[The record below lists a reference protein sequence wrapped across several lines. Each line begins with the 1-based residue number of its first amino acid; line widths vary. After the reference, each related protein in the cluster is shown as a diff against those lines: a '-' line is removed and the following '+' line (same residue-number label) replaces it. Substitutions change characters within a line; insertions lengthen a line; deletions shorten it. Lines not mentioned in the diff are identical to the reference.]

1 MLKPPRY
8 IREARVLSNRF
19 TMLADAAPQ
28 IKDGL
33 AFNVVAKGDPRAEL
47 GNDTQYDMLALRQ
60 TLDLTAS
67 QNSDA
72 GVRYCASGWR
82 RFENCGR

>member
-1 MLKPPRY
+1 M
-8 IREARVLSNRF
+8 AS
-19 TMLADAAPQ
+19 
-28 IKDGL
+28 

-67 QNSDA
+67 QNLTLEYGIARLDGDGSKTA
-72 GVRYCASGWR
+72 GDNG
-82 RFENCGR
+82 

>member
-1 MLKPPRY
+1 MF
-8 IREARVLSNRF
+8 REARILSNRF
-19 TMLADAAPQ
+19 NMLADAAPQ

-60 TLDLTAS
+60 KLDLTTS
-67 QNSDA
+67 QNLTLEYGIARLD
-72 GVRYCASGWR
+72 GR
-82 RFENCGR
+82 RFKNRGR